1 MGVFRGTQKLP
12 SSLKRL
18 HRRKNPV
25 KCVCVCV
32 YPLVLSANVRPLEC
46 VLVCVPLLE
55 PLHAFKTLLKILQG
69 CRYTQW
75 TVWSKGSVRVCV
87 CVGVGWEAY
96 SICMCIY
103 ERPLA
108 SLQGSSPKLETGS
121 QDIKP
126 SH

>member
-1 MGVFRGTQKLP
+1 M
-12 SSLKRL
+12 
-18 HRRKNPV
+18 
-25 KCVCVCV
+25 CVCV

-75 TVWSKGSVRVCV
+75 TVWSEGSVRLCARV

-96 SICMCIY
+96 SICIMKGHLLVFK
-103 ERPLA
+103 EA
-108 SLQGSSPKLETGS
+108 LQSWRQAARTSNLV
-121 QDIKP
+121 IKEAFT
-126 SH
+126 